1 MAESTAVSANPV
13 TPTSA
18 LASTTS
24 LPNSSSPVV
33 SSSNTSAA
41 TGVDQFLKPT
51 SPRKRRRSPENLSAT
66 LTAEQSSTIQT
77 SAPRTFI
84 FDSLPKTSE
93 RPLLTAA
100 AELADQRRRKEQV
113 AKEQGQQQSPNKQKK
128 VLGELMGQENNMSK
142 PEDAPKAAPN
152 LTEATIVVPPTISI
166 PEETQGDSSLQ
177 TSPVSMSSLTTMDSN
192 GAATV
197 TAAVVQVA
205 SPGQMGDEPGG
216 PEERESRN
224 DGNLQTEKDDGLSNK
239 ALTFPGPLLS
249 AQVADPR
256 RGMSLPHSGFSRDE
270 SRSPS
275 GSSAKKHKCP
285 YCSTDF
291 TRHHNLKSHLL
302 THSHEKPYMCQTC
315 DSRFRRLHDL
325 KRHTKLHTG
334 ERPHVCP
341 KCKRSFA
348 RGDALARHNKGQ
360 GGCAGR
366 RSSVGSYGGDGPF
379 DGSSQGGQGGEEG
392 MDGLIYTGEASH
404 EPENMDDDPEDD
416 RRKSLPS
423 IRRQEVSLDSHYQ
436 QTHDNYQSHQS
447 RQPSTYPPVATR
459 QSTTIGGLYPPSA
472 SHGGNSSTSTSPGQT
487 ANMGQY
493 PPGTSGSS
501 TYQAGGSN
509 VFAQGGMTESPKPLS
524 PAGLTPHQHGHAD
537 STIHRNRSPSLTQQF
552 QQQQYGRRMHGRGI
566 SPPIGLPPPTTSS
579 ANSNPT
585 HLPSLPSLNPPDS
598 RYTLHS
604 QSGGAPSLGPP
615 ISQGS
620 LPAPPYP
627 SGGATPSS
635 YHSQQGTLSS
645 HSNSHSSHSTQA
657 HGSGERGNAS
667 FPPTEDRLWAYV
679 KSLEQYVRTLEQK
692 TDKLQEEVHS
702 LRGQINGSSHR

>member
-1 MAESTAVSANPV
+1 
-13 TPTSA
+13 
-18 LASTTS
+18 
-24 LPNSSSPVV
+24 
-33 SSSNTSAA
+33 
-41 TGVDQFLKPT
+41 
-51 SPRKRRRSPENLSAT
+51 
-66 LTAEQSSTIQT
+66 
-77 SAPRTFI
+77 
-84 FDSLPKTSE
+84 
-93 RPLLTAA
+93 
-100 AELADQRRRKEQV
+100 
-113 AKEQGQQQSPNKQKK
+113 
-128 VLGELMGQENNMSK
+128 MSK
-142 PEDAPKAAPN
+142 PQDAPNPV
-152 LTEATIVVPPTISI
+152 ATPQVATKVVAPTISI
-166 PEETQGDSSLQ
+166 PEENHGDGSIQ
-177 TSPVSMSSLTTMDSN
+177 TSPVSMSSLTTVDSI
-192 GAATV
+192 GITTT
-197 TAAVVQVA
+197 TANAVQVA
-205 SPGQMGDEPGG
+205 SPGQMTEELGG
-216 PEERESRN
+216 PEESDSRHE
-224 DGNLQTEKDDGLSNK
+224 DNLQVEKDDGYSNK

-249 AQVADPR
+249 AQVADTR

-379 DGSSQGGQGGEEG
+379 DGGSQGGHGGEEG

-404 EPENMDDDPEDD
+404 EPENMDDDPDED

-423 IRRQEVSLDSHYQ
+423 IRRQEAPLDPHYQ

-447 RQPSTYPPVATR
+447 RQPSTYPPVAVR
-459 QSTTIGGLYPPSA
+459 QATTMGGGLYPPNA
-472 SHGGNSSTSTSPGQT
+472 SHGASSSTSTSPGQT

-493 PPGTSGSS
+493 PAATSGSS
-501 TYQAGGSN
+501 TYQSGGSN

-524 PAGLTPHQHGHAD
+524 PAGLTSHQHGHAD
-537 STIHRNRSPSLTQQF
+537 SNIHRNRSPSLTQQF
-552 QQQQYGRRMHGRGI
+552 QQHQYGRRAHGRGT
-566 SPPIGLPPPTTSS
+566 SPPIGLPPPMTSS
-579 ANSNPT
+579 ANSNTT

-604 QSGGAPSLGPP
+604 QPGGGPSHGPP
-615 ISQGS
+615 ISQSS
-620 LPAPPYP
+620 LPGPPYP

-635 YHSQQGTLSS
+635 YHSQQGGLSS
-645 HSNSHSSHSTQA
+645 QSNSHSSHGTQA
-657 HGSGERGNAS
+657 HGSERGNPS
-667 FPPTEDRLWAYV
+667 FPQPDDRLWAYV
-679 KSLEQYVRTLEQK
+679 RSLEQKVDR
-692 TDKLQEEVHS
+692 LQEEVHG
-702 LRGQINGSSHR
+702 LRGQINTTSHR

>member
-1 MAESTAVSANPV
+1 
-13 TPTSA
+13 
-18 LASTTS
+18 
-24 LPNSSSPVV
+24 
-33 SSSNTSAA
+33 
-41 TGVDQFLKPT
+41 
-51 SPRKRRRSPENLSAT
+51 
-66 LTAEQSSTIQT
+66 
-77 SAPRTFI
+77 
-84 FDSLPKTSE
+84 
-93 RPLLTAA
+93 
-100 AELADQRRRKEQV
+100 
-113 AKEQGQQQSPNKQKK
+113 
-128 VLGELMGQENNMSK
+128 MGQENNMSK
-142 PEDAPKAAPN
+142 PQDAPQP
-152 LTEATIVVPPTISI
+152 EATLKETVAVVPPTISI
-166 PEETQGDSSLQ
+166 PEEIQGDGSLQ

-192 GAATV
+192 GATTATANV
-197 TAAVVQVA
+197 AQVA
-205 SPGQMGDEPGG
+205 SPGHMVDELGG
-216 PEERESRN
+216 PEESESRN
-224 DGNLQTEKDDGLSNK
+224 DKHLQVEKDDGHSNK
-239 ALTFPGPLLS
+239 ALTFPGPLLT
-249 AQVADPR
+249 AQVADSR
-256 RGMSLPHSGFSRDE
+256 RGMSLPHSGFSRDD

-392 MDGLIYTGEASH
+392 MEGLLYTGEASH
-404 EPENMDDDPEDD
+404 EPENMEDDPDND

-423 IRRQEVSLDSHYQ
+423 IRRQEAPLDPHYQ
-436 QTHDNYQSHQS
+436 QAHENYQSHQS
-447 RQPSTYPPVATR
+447 RQPSTYPPVAAR
-459 QSTTIGGLYPPSA
+459 QAASVGSSLYPPSV

-493 PPGTSGSS
+493 ASGTSGSS
-501 TYQAGGSN
+501 AYQAGGSN

-524 PAGLTPHQHGHAD
+524 PAGMASHQHGHTD
-537 STIHRNRSPSLTQQF
+537 SSIHRNRSPSLTQQF
-552 QQQQYGRRMHGRGI
+552 QQQQYGRRPHARAS
-566 SPPIGLPPPTTSS
+566 SPPIGLPLPTTS
-579 ANSNPT
+579 ANSNAT
-585 HLPSLPSLNPPDS
+585 HLPSLPSLNPPDA

-604 QSGGAPSLGPP
+604 QSGGGPSHVPP
-615 ISQGS
+615 IGQGS
-620 LPAPPYP
+620 LPGPPYP

-645 HSNSHSSHSTQA
+645 HSNSHSSHGTQA
-657 HGSGERGNAS
+657 HGSGDRGNAS
-667 FPPTEDRLWAYV
+667 FPPTDDRLWAYV
-679 KSLEQYVRTLEQK
+679 RSLEQYVRTLEQK
-692 TDKLQEEVHS
+692 TDKLQEELHGLRSQIDNS
-702 LRGQINGSSHR
+702 LHR